1 MTTYRTI
8 QGDTWDG
15 ISYKLTSGYDAM
27 PELMYANL
35 DHIHTVIFAAGIVL
49 NIPELQAQVSSSLPP
64 WRTSDE

>member
-15 ISYKLTSGYDAM
+15 ISYKLTSSYDAM
-27 PELMYANL
+27 TTLMYANL
-35 DHIHTVIFAAGIVL
+35 DHIQTVIFTAGV
-49 NIPELQAQVSSSLPP
+49 ELTVPDVQAQTSSSLPS